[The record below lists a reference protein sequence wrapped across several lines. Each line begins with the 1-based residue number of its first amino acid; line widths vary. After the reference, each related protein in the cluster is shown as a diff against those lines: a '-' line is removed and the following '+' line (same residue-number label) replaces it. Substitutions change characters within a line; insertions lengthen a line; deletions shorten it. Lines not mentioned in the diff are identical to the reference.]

1 MKPGLFLNYVSR
13 IGKFVLLT
21 SFFLVLAYAA
31 SQLPDFGDAQSP
43 ASRHVSPH
51 YIEHG
56 YEQTGGPNLVTDVLA
71 DYRSLDTLFETAV
84 IFTSALACLL
94 VLGFRR
100 DRQQ

>member
-1 MKPGLFLNYVSR
+1 MNR
-13 IGKFVLLT
+13 IPYSAQINRISKMVLLLT
-21 SFFLVLAYAA
+21 FFLVLSYAA
-31 SQLPDFGDAQSP
+31 NQLPKFGDPQSP
-43 ASRHVSPH
+43 ASNHVSPH

-94 VLGFRR
+94 ILGFRR
-100 DRQQ
+100 DNQQ